1 MHRNFAALVLGAIL
15 VFGAGASG
23 VAVAQGG
30 GEGTPAQ
37 RLEVMRSKLD
47 SMRRSL
53 GSAASSVKGGDEK
66 DDKAKAEDAAARLK
80 GLEKEAGSVLSEV
93 NELRQKSERSE
104 RVEPRDLEK
113 LEATV
118 AELTTRVDAALR
130 ETAGVRG
137 SSATASNKKKKK
149 KFLGIFGGG
158 DDEDKYAELTGE
170 ALAGRDRELFEV
182 AAKEVRKG
190 NFDTGRLLFNTI
202 ITTYPDSPFLSL
214 AKLAIADSFYLEGT
228 TSMLIQAS
236 QSYQDWLTF
245 FPTDPLSD
253 RVMLKMAEAEMR
265 QMGLANRD
273 VTRARK
279 AEQRLKAV
287 LQQFPNTPLRQ
298 DVEQRLFEVQENLGM
313 HSLQIARFYRDRFYR
328 GVGGLKGAQ
337 SRAKEILEKYPKFS
351 YMDEVLYMLGDLYV
365 QEEEPDEAAKY
376 FQMVVRDYP
385 NGDYVEKAKEELTK
399 IGAPIPDPD
408 PIAIKYKLK
417 PERPGTMTKLLTEVT
432 GTANVTVDKNGVLI
446 SKDGKAGSDLID
458 EAIARGGQLPSVIK
472 PVEHNRRPPQQFPQG
487 TQPAPSRGPA
497 QPSAAPGNPTT
508 SAPATTAPSTTAP
521 TATTTTG
528 TRP

>member
-15 VFGAGASG
+15 AFGFGAPSAL
-23 VAVAQGG
+23 AQGG

-53 GSAASSVKGGDEK
+53 SSAASSVKGGDQK
-66 DDKAKAEDAAARLK
+66 DDKAKGEDAAARLK

-93 NELRQKSERSE
+93 NDLRTKNERAE
-104 RVEPRDLEK
+104 RIEPRDVEK
-113 LEATV
+113 LETQV
-118 AELTTRVDAALR
+118 ADLTTRVDAALR
-130 ETAGVRG
+130 ETAGSRVATAA
-137 SSATASNKKKKK
+137 SATNKKKKK
-149 KFLGIFGGG
+149 GKFLGIFGGG
-158 DDEDKYAELTGE
+158 SGDDKYAELTGE
-170 ALAGRDRELFEV
+170 AAAGRDRELFEV

-265 QMGLANRD
+265 QMGLSNRD

-287 LQQFPNTPLRQ
+287 LQQFPNTPLRK

-337 SRAKEILEKYPKFS
+337 SRAREILEKYPRFT

-376 FQMVVRDYP
+376 FQMLARDWP
-385 NGDYVEKAKEELTK
+385 NSEYADKAKEELNK
-399 IGAPIPDPD
+399 IGAPIPEPD
-408 PIAIKYKLK
+408 PIKVHMER
-417 PERPGTMTKLLTEVT
+417 PERPGMMSKLLTEVA
-432 GTANVTVDKNGVLI
+432 GTADVTVDKNGVLI
-446 SKDGKAGSDLID
+446 SKDSKAGNDLID
-458 EAIARGGQLPSVIK
+458 EAIANQGQLRSVVPV
-472 PVEHNRRPPQQFPQG
+472 PVEQRRQAPRQFPQG
-487 TQPAPSRGPA
+487 TQPTPSRGPA
-497 QPSAAPGNPTT
+497 QPSP
-508 SAPATTAPSTTAP
+508 AP
-521 TATTTTG
+521 TNPAAGATTTTPAPAATTTG
-528 TRP
+528 TQP

>member
-15 VFGAGASG
+15 AFGFGAPSAL
-23 VAVAQGG
+23 AQGG
-30 GEGTPAQ
+30 GEGTPTQ

-53 GSAASSVKGGDEK
+53 SSAASSVKGGDQK
-66 DDKAKAEDAAARLK
+66 DDKAKDEDAAARLK

-93 NELRQKSERSE
+93 NDLRTKNERAE
-104 RVEPRDLEK
+104 RIEPRDIEK
-113 LEATV
+113 LETQV
-118 AELTTRVDAALR
+118 ADLTTRVDAALR
-130 ETAGVRG
+130 ETAGARVG
-137 SSATASNKKKKK
+137 AGASAANKKKKK
-149 KFLGIFGGG
+149 GKFLGIFGGG
-158 DDEDKYAELTGE
+158 DGDDKYAELTGE
-170 ALAGRDRELFEV
+170 AVAGRDRELFEV

-287 LQQFPNTPLRQ
+287 LQQFPNTPLRPA
-298 DVEQRLFEVQENLGM
+298 VEQRLFEVQENLGM

-337 SRAKEILEKYPKFS
+337 SRAREILEKYPKFT

-376 FQMVVRDYP
+376 FQMIARDWP
-385 NGDYVEKAKEELTK
+385 NSEYADKAKEELNK
-399 IGAPIPDPD
+399 IGAPIPEPD
-408 PIAIKYKLK
+408 PIKVHMER
-417 PERPGTMTKLLTEVT
+417 PERPGMMSKLLTEVV
-432 GTANVTVDKNGVLI
+432 GTADVTVDKNGVLI
-446 SKDGKAGSDLID
+446 SKDSKASNDLID
-458 EAIARGGQLPSVIK
+458 EAIANQGQLRSVVK
-472 PVEHNRRPPQQFPQG
+472 PVEDNRRPPRQFPQG

-497 QPSAAPGNPTT
+497 QPSPAPTNPT
-508 SAPATTAPSTTAP
+508 SGGPVTANPSTTAP
-521 TATTTTG
+521 ASTTTG
-528 TRP
+528 TKP